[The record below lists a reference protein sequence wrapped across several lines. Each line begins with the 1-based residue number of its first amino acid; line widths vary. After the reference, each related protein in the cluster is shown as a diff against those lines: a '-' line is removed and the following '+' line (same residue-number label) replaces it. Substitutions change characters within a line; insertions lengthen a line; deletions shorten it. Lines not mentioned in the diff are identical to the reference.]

1 MEARNPL
8 WFFGHEECV
17 ERKKESMYVPLNSLV
32 VLPLKANAIL
42 VQLPAATH

>member
-17 ERKKESMYVPLNSLV
+17 ERKKVCMFLLTRGGFAFESKMPY
-32 VLPLKANAIL
+32 
-42 VQLPAATH
+42 